1 VSPVLG
7 KSLFVAIAIAAVV
20 VLAGKAVWAAP
31 EPFTIPVILSLTG
44 SATATGTEEAQALR
58 LLADLV
64 NSSGGV
70 RGRQIVFDI
79 HDDQSNAPVAVQL
92 MSAIVAKNPPIVL
105 GPTLS
110 GACNAVF
117 ALVQA
122 RGPLTYCLSSGVY
135 PPKDSFMFTQG
146 VPTKE
151 TVRLQVKFYRDR
163 GWKRLAV
170 IFTTDA
176 SGQDFE
182 RNFDAALALPE
193 NRGVTVVAR
202 ERFGVSDVSVSAQI
216 SVIKAA
222 KPQAVIAWAV
232 GTPLG
237 TVLHA
242 MLDNG
247 LDIPTGSS
255 GANLNYDTMKRFS
268 TILPTDL
275 YFINVPGI
283 APDAIPPGPLRTAA
297 AAYYNTLKA
306 AGLAADAGYL
316 LSWDPAVVVIGML
329 KSVGLDATP
338 VEYKQYLENLHGFY
352 GASGV
357 YDFRDGSQRGLDGR
371 SDIVLRYDKDKGQ
384 FVAVARI
391 GSSLQQR

>member
-1 VSPVLG
+1 MLG
-7 KSLFVAIAIAAVV
+7 KSLFLALAIGAIV
-20 VLAGKAVWAAP
+20 VLGAKVVWAAP
-31 EPFTIPVILSLTG
+31 DTTFTIPVILSLTG
-44 SATATGTEEAQALR
+44 SATASGTEEATALQ
-58 LLADLV
+58 LLADSV
-64 NSSGGV
+64 NKSGGV
-70 RGRQIVFDI
+70 RGRQIAFEI

-105 GPTLS
+105 GPTLT
-110 GACNAVF
+110 GGCNAVL

-122 RGPLTYCLSSGVY
+122 HGPLTYCLSSGVY
-135 PPKDSFMFTQG
+135 PPKGSYMFTQG

-151 TVRLQVKFYRDR
+151 AVRLQIKFYRDR

-202 ERFGVSDVSVSAQI
+202 ERFGVADTSVSAQVA
-216 SVIKAA
+216 VIKAA
-222 KPQAVIAWAV
+222 NPQAVIAWAV
-232 GTPLG
+232 GTPFG

-242 MLDNG
+242 MVDNG

-255 GANLNYDTMKRFS
+255 GANLNYDTMKRF
-268 TILPTDL
+268 TAMLPTDL

-283 APDAIPPGPLRTAA
+283 APDAVPPGALRTAA
-297 AAYYNTLKA
+297 AAYFNTLKA

-316 LSWDPAVVVIGML
+316 LSWDPAWVVIGML
-329 KSVGLDATP
+329 KTVGLDATP
-338 VEYKQYLENLHGFY
+338 VDYRTYLENLHGFY

-371 SDIVLRYDKDKGQ
+371 SDIVLRYDKTKGQ
-384 FVAVARI
+384 FVAVGRI
-391 GSSLQQR
+391 

>member
-1 VSPVLG
+1 MRG
-7 KSLFVAIAIAAVV
+7 KSLFIAFAIAAVV
-20 VLAGKAVWAAP
+20 AFAGKSVWAAP
-31 EPFTIPVILSLTG
+31 DAPLTIPAILSLTG
-44 SATATGTEEAQALR
+44 SATATGSEEATALR
-58 LLADLV
+58 LLADSV

-70 RGRQIVFDI
+70 RGRQIAFDI
-79 HDDQSNAPVAVQL
+79 HDDQSNAQVAVQL
-92 MSAIVAKNPPIVL
+92 MSAIIAKNPPVVL
-105 GPTLS
+105 GPTLT
-110 GACNAVF
+110 GGCNAVL

-122 RGPLTYCLSSGVY
+122 HGPLTYCLSSGVY
-135 PPKDSFMFTQG
+135 PPKDSYMFTQG

-151 TVRLQVKFYRDR
+151 AVRLQIKFYRDR

-193 NRGVTVVAR
+193 NRAVTVVAR
-202 ERFGVSDVSVSAQI
+202 ERFGVADVSVSAQVA
-216 SVIKAA
+216 VIKAA
-222 KPQAVIAWAV
+222 DPQAVIAWAV
-232 GTPLG
+232 GTPFG

-242 MLDNG
+242 MVDTG

-268 TILPTDL
+268 STLPTNL

-283 APDAIPPGPLRTAA
+283 APDAVPPGPLRAA
-297 AAYYNTLKA
+297 AASYYNTLKA

-316 LSWDPAVVVIGML
+316 LSWDPGVLVIGML
-329 KSVGLDATP
+329 KAVGLDATP
-338 VEYKQYLENLHGFY
+338 DAYKQYLENLHGFY

-371 SDIVLRYDKDKGQ
+371 SDIVLRYDKSKAQ
-384 FVAVARI
+384 FVAVGRI
-391 GSSLQQR
+391 

>member
-1 VSPVLG
+1 MLG
-7 KSLFVAIAIAAVV
+7 KSLFVTVAIVTAVV
-20 VLAGKAVWAAP
+20 LGGEAVSAAP
-31 EPFTIPVILSLTG
+31 DTTFTIPAILSLTG
-44 SATATGTEEAQALR
+44 SATATGTEEAVALR
-58 LLADLV
+58 LLADSV

-70 RGRQIVFDI
+70 RGRQIAFDI
-79 HDDQSNAPVAVQL
+79 HDDQSNAPVSVQL
-92 MSAIVAKNPPIVL
+92 MSSIVAKSPPIVL

-110 GACNAVF
+110 GGCNAVF

-122 RGPLTYCLSSGVY
+122 HGPLTYCLSSGVY

-151 TVRLQVKFYRDR
+151 AVRLQIKYYRDR
-163 GWKRLAV
+163 GWKRLGV

-182 RNFDAALALPE
+182 RNMDAALALPE
-193 NRGVTVVAR
+193 NRDVTIVAR
-202 ERFGVSDVSVSAQI
+202 ERFGVSDVSVSAQVA
-216 SVIKAA
+216 VIKAA
-222 KPQAVIAWAV
+222 APQAVIAWAV
-232 GTPLG
+232 GTPFG

-242 MLDNG
+242 MVDTG

-268 TILPTDL
+268 NMLPTDL

-283 APDAIPPGPLRTAA
+283 APDAIPAGPLRTAA
-297 AAYYNTLKA
+297 YSYYNTLKA

-329 KSVGLDATP
+329 KAVGLDATP
-338 VEYKQYLENLHGFY
+338 SEYKKYLENLHGFY
-352 GASGV
+352 GASGS

-371 SDIVLRYDKDKGQ
+371 SDIVLRYDKNKAQ
-384 FVAVARI
+384 FVAVGRI
-391 GSSLQQR
+391 

>member
-1 VSPVLG
+1 MLG
-7 KSLFVAIAIAAVV
+7 KSLLVTIAIVAAVV
-20 VLAGKAVWAAP
+20 HGGEAVSAASDTT
-31 EPFTIPVILSLTG
+31 FTIPVILSLTG
-44 SATATGTEEAQALR
+44 SATATGTEEATALR
-58 LLADLV
+58 LLADSV
-64 NSSGGV
+64 NNSGGV
-70 RGRQIVFDI
+70 RGRQIAFDI

-105 GPTLS
+105 GPTLT
-110 GACNAVF
+110 GACNAVL

-122 RGPLTYCLSSGVY
+122 HGPLTYCLSSGVY

-151 TVRLQVKFYRDR
+151 AVRLQIKYYRDR
-163 GWKRLAV
+163 GWNRLAV

-182 RNFDAALALPE
+182 RNLEAALALPE

-202 ERFGVSDVSVSAQI
+202 QRFGVADVSVNAQVA
-216 SVIKAA
+216 VIKAA
-222 KPQAVIAWAV
+222 DPQAVIAWAV
-232 GTPLG
+232 GTPFG

-242 MLDNG
+242 MVDNG

-268 TILPTDL
+268 SMLPTDL

-283 APDAIPPGPLRTAA
+283 APDAVPPGPLRTAA

-316 LSWDPAVVVIGML
+316 LSWDPAMVVIGML
-329 KSVGLDATP
+329 KAVGLDATP
-338 VEYKQYLENLHGFY
+338 SGYKQYLENLHGFY
-352 GASGV
+352 GASGL

-371 SDIVLRYDKDKGQ
+371 SDIVLRYDKNKAQ
-384 FVAVARI
+384 FVAVRRI
-391 GSSLQQR
+391 